1 MGSRRQARVIALE
14 TLFEADLAGHDPEET
29 LERRLEEHPQA
40 TPDTVAYA
48 RRLVEGVVAHAA
60 ELDQRIAQA
69 APAWPIGQMP
79 KVDKSILRIAFY
91 EILVD
96 NMAAPERVPVK
107 VAINEAVELAK
118 LYGGD
123 SSSRFVN
130 GVLGAVVAG
139 RPPSPRR

>member
-1 MGSRRQARVIALE
+1 MASRRQARVIALE
-14 TLFEADLAGHDPEET
+14 TLFEVDLAGHDSEET
-29 LERRLEEHPQA
+29 LQRSIEEHSQSSPEA
-40 TPDTVAYA
+40 VDYA
-48 RRLVEGVVAHAA
+48 RRIVSGVLAHVG

-79 KVDKSILRIAFY
+79 KIDKSILRIAFY

>member
-14 TLFEADLAGHDPEET
+14 TLFEVYLAGHDPEET
-29 LERRLEEHPQA
+29 LQARLAEHSEASQE
-40 TPDTVAYA
+40 TVDFA
-48 RRLVEGVVAHAA
+48 RRLVEGVVAHAG

-69 APAWPIGQMP
+69 APAWPFGQMP
-79 KVDKSILRIAFY
+79 KIDKNILRIAFY
-91 EILVD
+91 EVLVD

>member
-1 MGSRRQARVIALE
+1 MGSRRQARVIALQ
-14 TLFEADLAGHDPEET
+14 TLFEVDLAGHSADET
-29 LERRLEEHPQA
+29 LQLRLDEHPQA
-40 TPDTVAYA
+40 VPETLEYA
-48 RRLVEGVVAHAA
+48 RRLVVGVLAHAG
-60 ELDQRIAQA
+60 ELDQKISQA

-79 KVDKSILRIAFY
+79 KIDRNILRIAFF
-91 EILVD
+91 EVLVD
-96 NMAAPERVPVK
+96 NMAAPDRVPVK

-118 LYGGD
+118 IYGGD

>member
-1 MGSRRQARVIALE
+1 MGSRRQARVMALQA
-14 TLFEADLAGHDPEET
+14 LFEVDIAGHDPEET
-29 LERRLEEHPQA
+29 LRLRLDEHPQA
-40 TPDTVAYA
+40 APETIEYA
-48 RRLVEGVVAHAA
+48 RRLVEGVLAHAG
-60 ELDQRIAQA
+60 ELDQRIGQA

-79 KVDKSILRIAFY
+79 KIDKNILRIAFF
-91 EILVD
+91 EVLVD
-96 NMAAPERVPVK
+96 NMAAPDRVPVK

-118 LYGGD
+118 IYGGD

>member
-1 MGSRRQARVIALE
+1 MASRRQSRVIALE
-14 TLFEADLAGHDPEET
+14 TLFEVDLVGHDAEET
-29 LERRLEEHPQA
+29 LLRRLEEHPQA
-40 TPDTVAYA
+40 TPETIAYA
-48 RRLVEGVVAHAA
+48 RRLVEGILAHAE
-60 ELDQRIAQA
+60 ELDRRISQA

-79 KVDKSILRIAFY
+79 KVDRSILRIAFY
-91 EILVD
+91 ELLVD

>member
-1 MGSRRQARVIALE
+1 MALQA
-14 TLFEADLAGHDPEET
+14 LFEVDIAGHDPEET
-29 LERRLEEHPQA
+29 LRLRLDEHPQA
-40 TPDTVAYA
+40 APETIEYA
-48 RRLVEGVVAHAA
+48 RRLVEGVLAHAG
-60 ELDQRIAQA
+60 ELDQRIGQA

-79 KVDKSILRIAFY
+79 KIDKNILRIAFF
-91 EILVD
+91 EVLVD
-96 NMAAPERVPVK
+96 NMAAPDRVPVK

-118 LYGGD
+118 IYGGD

>member
-1 MGSRRQARVIALE
+1 MASRRQARVIALE
-14 TLFEADLAGHDPEET
+14 TLFEVDLAGHDPEET
-29 LERRLEEHPQA
+29 LQRRIEEHPQA
-40 TPDTVAYA
+40 SPEAVEYA
-48 RRLVEGVVAHAA
+48 RRIVDEVLAQAG

-79 KVDKSILRIAFY
+79 KIDKSILRIAFY